1 MKIYLDTA
9 DTQQW
14 QLPPGCPPVQ
24 GVTTNPTLVQQAGLP
39 VSLAT
44 YRHLLNKAG
53 ALRLPELMLQL
64 PRPDVAEA
72 HEWLAE
78 LLPAAGQARV
88 RLTIKLPCHPDWEP
102 VIQEVHAWGLPLLL
116 TGLSNPIQLLWARSQ
131 KAHFVAPYL
140 GRLHADGRDI
150 WALVRACVAMQR
162 DGVQL
167 LAASIKEAEVLSE
180 LIASGAYA
188 ATVRPAF
195 AANLATDPLTD
206 AAMAEFDR
214 EVEQSLKHKPGS
226 LLERAADEAKSAATG
241 MSEMELTD
249 LIDEAVQW
257 AREH

>member
-24 GVTTNPTLVQQAGLP
+24 GVTTNPTLVRQAGLP
-39 VSLAT
+39 VTLAT

-53 ALRLPELMLQL
+53 TLRLPELMLQL

-150 WALVRACVAMQR
+150 SALVRACVAMQR

-167 LAASIKEAEVLSE
+167 LAASIKEAGVLSE

-188 ATVRPAF
+188 ATVHPEF
-195 AANLATDPLTD
+195 AANLANDPLTD
-206 AAMAEFDR
+206 AAMAQFDR
-214 EVEQSLKHKPGS
+214 EVEQSLKHK
-226 LLERAADEAKSAATG
+226 L
-241 MSEMELTD
+241 
-249 LIDEAVQW
+249 V
-257 AREH
+257 